1 MKLFYSPAS
10 PYARKVLVV
19 AQELGIA
26 LEVVQVGANPAGAPD
41 PTLAAANPLA
51 KIPALL
57 RDDGSSLHDSRVIC
71 EYLDSL
77 SSKPLTP
84 PAGEARWS
92 VLVEVSAADGLLDA
106 ALLARY
112 EVALRPEPLRWPE
125 WLAGQ
130 MGKIERALDF
140 FETHPRDGENPSLAD
155 IAVACALGY
164 LDFRFA
170 HLDWRASRPKLA
182 AFFAA
187 ISERPSLKSTAPA

>member
-1 MKLFYSPAS
+1 M
-10 PYARKVLVV
+10 
-19 AQELGIA
+19 
-26 LEVVQVGANPAGAPD
+26 
-41 PTLAAANPLA
+41 
-51 KIPALL
+51 
-57 RDDGSSLHDSRVIC
+57 
-71 EYLDSL
+71 
-77 SSKPLTP
+77 
-84 PAGEARWS
+84 
-92 VLVEVSAADGLLDA
+92 LVEVSAADGLLDA

-170 HLDWRASRPKLA
+170 HLDWRASRPRLA
-182 AFFAA
+182 AFAGMAVVAIEMKPNPRIHGDAIEVLLMRERRRQRAHAA
-187 ISERPSLKSTAPA
+187 RRWQRPQWRLQRLHHDGAMANLAQRARRLFEGRAMALPVVARRMTLVGGHFTTVTRRAR